1 VVCGFGEGP
10 RAGKRTE
17 EAIPASISVVALPVL
32 IPDSA
37 SMLLSHIC
45 AVKFSILSGWW
56 RLAKASFGVAGS
68 RSCWAEAIMKC

>member
-1 VVCGFGEGP
+1 MACGFREGP
-10 RAGKRTE
+10 RAGKGTE
-17 EAIPASISVVALPVL
+17 EAIPASISVVARPVL

-37 SMLLSHIC
+37 SMLLPHIS

-68 RSCWAEAIMKC
+68 RSSWAEAMMKC